1 MISKNLSM
9 LFSKKRAIQLCD
21 MVGVASACMMLV
33 FLMGATE
40 INIGENNK
48 VNTGKVVGGNCLQ
61 GNGNVTQK
69 QLTVGQFTDIIVDG
83 IFKVTITCGKKQEL
97 TISAEENL
105 HSLISAVVKSGKLHL
120 STTGS
125 YCATNTFV
133 ADISLQNLASITAD
147 DSSELVVS
155 CNAAVN
161 DKLTIDLRGASSMAV
176 SGMIKDVSIK
186 LQDSTELDAFQ
197 LKVESVEIKASDAAT
212 AHVNV
217 SKKLI
222 GQGSDASTIN
232 YRGRPQKVQVTTV
245 DASDCSP
252 ED

>member
-1 MISKNLSM
+1 MISKKHLM
-9 LFSKKRAIQLCD
+9 LFSKKRTIQLFD
-21 MVGVASACMMLV
+21 LVGIASTCMILI

-48 VNTGKVVGGNCLQ
+48 VNTGKIVGGNCLQ
-61 GNGNVTQK
+61 GNGNVTKK
-69 QLTVGQFTDIIVDG
+69 QLAVGQFTDIIVDG
-83 IFKVTITCGKKQEL
+83 IFKVNIICGKKQEL
-97 TISAEENL
+97 TITAEENL
-105 HSLISAVVKSGKLHL
+105 HPLISAVVKNGKLHL

-125 YCATNTFV
+125 YCTTNTFV
-133 ADISLQNLASITAD
+133 ADISLQSLASITAD
-147 DSSELVVS
+147 DSSELVVN
-155 CNAAVN
+155 CNSTVN
-161 DKLTIDLRGASSMAV
+161 DKLAIDLRGASSMAISGIAKNV
-176 SGMIKDVSIK
+176 SMI

-197 LKVESVEIKASDAAT
+197 LKAETVEIKASDAAT

-232 YRGRPQKVQVTTV
+232 YRGRPQRVQVTTV